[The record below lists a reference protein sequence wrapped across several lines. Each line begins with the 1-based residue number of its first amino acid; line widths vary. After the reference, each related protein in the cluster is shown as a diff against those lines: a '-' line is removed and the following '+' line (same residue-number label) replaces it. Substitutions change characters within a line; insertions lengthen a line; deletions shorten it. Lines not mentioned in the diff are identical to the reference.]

1 MRPDALRLS
10 CVDKR
15 NATRSSAWK
24 PESGSARTTSAANA
38 IGARPLSMTGATT
51 KAIAALLVL
60 QACGGAPGAVVTRNS
75 EAPTADAGVS
85 AATALAASGAPVT
98 ELRPV
103 TDTYH
108 GVSVVDPY
116 RWLEV
121 DAEPEVKAWSA
132 AQNAYSRSVLERL
145 PALPAI
151 RARVAAAFKAEF
163 PSFRQV
169 ASAGGLWFVTIHTP
183 PRQQP
188 FLGVMPAGAE
198 PSALR
203 VLLDPNQLDASS
215 HTTIDFFV
223 PAPDGKR
230 VAVSLSRNGT
240 ESGDVTV
247 IDVATGQVL
256 PDRVP
261 RVNGGTAGGDL
272 AWVADGSGFFYTR
285 YPWPGERPAQDQAF
299 YQQVYFHALGSEP
312 QSDRY
317 ELGKDLPRIAEI
329 RLELDA
335 SSGRLLAS
343 VQKGDG
349 GEFAHFLRERS
360 GSWRQLSDFPDGI
373 VQVSFAPR
381 ERLLAVSR
389 RAAPRGKLLVS
400 DARAPDLAR
409 ARVLIPEAPESI
421 VTRFWDGGS
430 LAVTQRHI
438 YLTYQNGG
446 PSFVRAFDARGKPVA
461 WRDPLQVAS
470 VSNLARDGA
479 SAVLFRSQS
488 FVDAPAWYRF
498 DETLGRLTKTP
509 LAEQV
514 AVDMSGHEVVR
525 ELATSKDGTRV
536 PFSVVRPAGA
546 KGAGPSACIVTGYG
560 GYGLSQEP
568 RYRLDNALWLEQGV
582 IVVVANLRGG
592 SEFGEDWH
600 RQGSLERKQ
609 NVFDDFAAVLEELV
623 VRGVTRPERT
633 GIIGASNGGLLMG
646 ATLVQH
652 PERLRAVVSL
662 VGIYDSLREELLPN
676 GEFNVTE
683 FGTVRDPVQFA
694 ALYAYSPYHHVKQ
707 GAAYPATL
715 LITGENDPRVGPMQT
730 RKMAARL
737 QAATGGSAPILFR
750 SNTAAGH
757 GKDMALDERIAEKA
771 DIYAFMFDRLG
782 VRFEAARPAVAV
794 GPTEAR

>member
-1 MRPDALRLS
+1 M
-10 CVDKR
+10 
-15 NATRSSAWK
+15 T
-24 PESGSARTTSAANA
+24 GTTSMVLA
-38 IGARPLSMTGATT
+38 G
-51 KAIAALLVL
+51 LLVL
-60 QACGGAPGAVVTRNS
+60 QACGGAPGAVVARS
-75 EAPTADAGVS
+75 HSAPSADAAVS
-85 AATALAASGAPVT
+85 AAPALSASAPPVT
-98 ELRPV
+98 ELRAV

-116 RWLEV
+116 RWLEA
-121 DAEPEVKAWSA
+121 DAAPEVKAWSA
-132 AQNAYSRSVLERL
+132 AQNAYSRSVLDRL
-145 PALPAI
+145 PALPEI
-151 RARVAAAFKAEF
+151 RARVTAAFKAEF

-169 ASAGGLWFVTIHTP
+169 VPAAGLWFVTVHAP

-188 FLGVMPAGAE
+188 YLGVMPAGAA

-203 VLLDPNQLDASS
+203 VLLDPDQLDASS

-247 IDVATGQVL
+247 IDVATGQAL
-256 PDRVP
+256 PDRVA
-261 RVNGGTAGGDL
+261 RVHGGTAGGDL
-272 AWVADGSGFFYTR
+272 AWLADGSGFFYTR
-285 YPWPGERPAQDQAF
+285 YPAPGERPAADQAF
-299 YQQVYFHALGSEP
+299 YQQVYFHALGSDPEG
-312 QSDRY
+312 DRY
-317 ELGKDLPRIAEI
+317 ELGNDLPRIAEI

-349 GEFAHFLRERS
+349 GEFAHYLRERG
-360 GSWRQLSDFPDGI
+360 GSWKQLSDFPDGI

-381 ERLLAVSR
+381 QRLLAVSR

-400 DARAPDLAR
+400 DARAPDLAQ

-430 LAVTQRHI
+430 LVATERHI

-446 PSFVRAFDARGKPVA
+446 PSFVRAFDVRGKPLA

-470 VSNLARDGA
+470 VSNLTRDGA
-479 SAVLFRSQS
+479 RGVLFRSQS

-498 DETLGRLTKTP
+498 DEMVGGVTKTP

-525 ELATSKDGTRV
+525 AQATSNDGTRV
-536 PFSVVRPAGA
+536 PFNVVRPAGA
-546 KGAGPSACIVTGYG
+546 GAAPSACIVTGYG

-568 RYRLDNALWLEQGV
+568 RYRVDTALWLEQGV

-623 VRGVTRPERT
+623 ARGLTRPERT

-652 PERLRAVVSL
+652 PERVRAVVSL

-676 GEFNVTE
+676 GEFNITE
-683 FGTVRDPVQFA
+683 FGTVRDPAQFA

-737 QAATGGSAPILFR
+737 QAATGSSAPILFR
-750 SNTAAGH
+750 GNAAAGH

-771 DIYAFMFDRLG
+771 DIYAFMFDQLG
-782 VRFEAARPAVAV
+782 VRFEADRHAAR
-794 GPTEAR
+794 